1 MQTKRKLYFTK
12 TDINMIKRFI
22 SYYRPHLKLFILDM
36 FSSVMVA
43 ICTLFYPQ
51 ISRELINGFEEGTRD
66 VDYLI
71 HAALFLLAVYIVKA
85 VFQYIIGYWGH
96 VVGVRM
102 QRDMRRDLFAKYQ
115 RLPTSYFDDNKT
127 GDLLSRIT
135 NDLFDVSELAHHGPE
150 DVFLSILMFVGSF
163 IVLSGINL
171 YLTLIMFAIVPF
183 IVLCTLLSRKSMRA
197 AMKNSRVQMAAVN
210 STLEN
215 SITGIRE
222 TKSKVAEHHEICKF
236 NASNELYAKY
246 RRDAMF
252 SLGLYHSIM
261 QLLTDLLY
269 LSVICAGG
277 YFLYRDWIDVGGFS
291 AFMVSISLFINP
303 INRFVS
309 LFEQFQQGMS
319 GFSRFHDI
327 MNEPDELDE
336 GKVELSEVR
345 GDIEFQNVSF
355 GYTPE
360 AADGEKLVIEG
371 LNLTIKAGKTLA
383 LVGPSGGGKSTLCN
397 LIPRFYNVTGGR
409 ILLDGIDIMDI
420 KLHSLRKA
428 IGTVSQSVFLFD
440 GTIGEN
446 IAYGTDG
453 ATEEEIIEAAKK
465 ANIHD
470 FVMTLDNGYD
480 TQVGERGV
488 KLSGGQRQ
496 RISIARVFLQN
507 PKLLILDEATSALD
521 NATEMQ
527 IQAALE
533 ELAVGRTVIVVAH
546 RLSTV
551 KNADEI
557 VVLDQT
563 GVVERGTHEE
573 LIQLDGEYKK
583 LYLYQFRDAV
593 QCG

>member
-1 MQTKRKLYFTK
+1 
-12 TDINMIKRFI
+12 MIKRFI
-22 SYYRPHLKLFILDM
+22 SYYRPHIKLFILDM
-36 FSSVMVA
+36 FSSVVVA
-43 ICTLFYPQ
+43 VCTLFYPQ

-66 VDYLI
+66 ASYLI
-71 HAALFLLAVYIVKA
+71 HAALFLLGVYIVKA
-85 VFQYIIGYWGH
+85 IFQYIIGYWGH

-115 RLPTSYFDDNKT
+115 RLPTSYFDDHKT

-150 DVFLSILMFVGSF
+150 DIFLSILMFIGSF
-163 IVLSGINL
+163 IVLSDISL
-171 YLTLIMFAIVPF
+171 PLTLIMFAVVPF
-183 IVLCTLLSRKSMRA
+183 IVLCTVLSRKSMRA
-197 AMKNSRVQMAAVN
+197 AMKNSRVQMAAIN

-236 NASNELYAKY
+236 NAGNELYAKY

-277 YFLYRDWIDVGGFS
+277 YFLYRGWIDVGGFS

-327 MNEPDELDE
+327 MNEPDEIDD
-336 GKVELSEVR
+336 GKLELSDVR
-345 GDIEFQNVSF
+345 GDIKFENVSF
-355 GYTPE
+355 GYTTE
-360 AADGEKLVIEG
+360 AAEGEKLVISD
-371 LNLTIKAGKTLA
+371 LNLTIEAGKTLA

-397 LIPRFYNVTGGR
+397 LIPRFYNVTDGR
-409 ILLDGIDIMDI
+409 ILLDGNDIMDI
-420 KLHSLRKA
+420 KLHSLRRA
-428 IGTVSQSVFLFD
+428 IGMVSQSVFLFD
-440 GTIGEN
+440 GTIRDN
-446 IAYGTDG
+446 IAYGSPDATD
-453 ATEEEIIEAAKK
+453 EEIIAAAKK
-465 ANIHD
+465 ANVHD
-470 FVMTLDNGYD
+470 FVVSLDKGYD
-480 TQVGERGV
+480 TEVGERGV

-527 IQAALE
+527 IQASLE
-533 ELAVGRTVIVVAH
+533 ELSKGRTVIVVAH

-557 VVLDQT
+557 VVLDST

-573 LIQLDGEYKK
+573 LIAHDGEYKK

-593 QCG
+593 KC

>member
-1 MQTKRKLYFTK
+1 
-12 TDINMIKRFI
+12 MIKRFI
-22 SYYRPHLKLFILDM
+22 SYYKPHLKLFLLDM
-36 FSSVMVA
+36 FSAVVVA
-43 ICTLFYPQ
+43 VCNLFYPLVSKE
-51 ISRELINGFEEGTRD
+51 IINGFAQGSRTVE
-66 VDYLI
+66 YLI
-71 HAALFLLAVYIVKA
+71 HAALFLLGIYIVKA
-85 VFQYIIGYWGH
+85 IFQYIIGYWGH

-102 QRDMRRDLFAKYQ
+102 QRDMRRDLFEKYQ
-115 RLPTSYFDDNKT
+115 RLPISYFDDHKT

-150 DVFLSILMFVGSF
+150 DIFLSILMFIGSF
-163 IVLSGINL
+163 VVLSRISL
-171 YLTLIMFAIVPF
+171 PLTLIMFTVVPF
-183 IVLCTLLSRKSMRA
+183 IILFTFLSRKRMRA
-197 AMKNSRVQMAAVN
+197 AMKNSRVQMADVN

-215 SITGIRE
+215 SLTGIRE
-222 TKSKVAEHHEICKF
+222 TKAKVAEHHEMCKF

-277 YFLYRDWIDVGGFS
+277 YFLYRGATGAETFAINAGEFT
-291 AFMVSISLFINP
+291 AFMLSISMFLNP

-327 MNEPDELDE
+327 MNEPDEVDAGTVELDE
-336 GKVELSEVR
+336 VDGNIVFE
-345 GDIEFQNVSF
+345 NVSF
-355 GYTPE
+355 GYGAE
-360 AADGEKLVIEG
+360 EVESKKLVISG
-371 LNLTIKAGKTLA
+371 LNLAIAAGKTLA
-383 LVGPSGGGKSTLCN
+383 LVGPSGGGKTTLCN
-397 LIPRFYNVTGGR
+397 LIPRFYNVSEGR
-409 ILLDGIDIMDI
+409 ILLDGHDIRDI
-420 KLHSLRKA
+420 KIPSLRRC
-428 IGTVSQSVFLFD
+428 IGMVSQSVFLFD
-440 GTIGEN
+440 GTIRDN
-446 IAYGTDG
+446 IAYGTPD
-453 ATEEEIIEAAKK
+453 ATDEEIIEAAKK

-470 FVMTLDNGYD
+470 FVLTLDNGYD

-496 RISIARVFLQN
+496 RVSIARVFLQN

-527 IQAALE
+527 IQSALE
-533 ELAVGRTVIVVAH
+533 ELSKDRTVIVVAH

-557 VVLDQT
+557 VVLDST
-563 GVVERGTHEE
+563 GVVERGTHDQ
-573 LIQLDGEYKK
+573 LIDLDGEYKK
-583 LYLYQFRDAV
+583 LYLYQFRDSIKA
-593 QCG
+593 